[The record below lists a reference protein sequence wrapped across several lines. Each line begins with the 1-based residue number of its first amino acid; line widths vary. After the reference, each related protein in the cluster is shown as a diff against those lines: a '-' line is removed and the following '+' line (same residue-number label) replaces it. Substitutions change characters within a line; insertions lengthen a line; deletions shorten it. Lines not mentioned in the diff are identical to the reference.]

1 MTDTALNTAKTQG
14 YLQHIASDGDRW
26 DSLSYQYYGNA
37 TAYEQIITANR
48 HLPITTTLTAGQIVF
63 IPMISKPKTS
73 FDHTVPPWL
82 RENSRIEARHD

>member
-1 MTDTALNTAKTQG
+1 MKKAKG

-26 DSLSYQYYGNA
+26 DSLSYQYYGDA

-63 IPMISKPKTS
+63 IPIINKPKAHGA
-73 FDHTVPPWL
+73 DNIPPWL
-82 RENSRIEARHD
+82 REDSNND